1 MDIQKGDYIHTH
13 NITDVTE
20 ELCQSY
26 IADFMKED

>member
-20 ELCQSY
+20 DLCKSY
-26 IADFMKED
+26 IAAFMKED